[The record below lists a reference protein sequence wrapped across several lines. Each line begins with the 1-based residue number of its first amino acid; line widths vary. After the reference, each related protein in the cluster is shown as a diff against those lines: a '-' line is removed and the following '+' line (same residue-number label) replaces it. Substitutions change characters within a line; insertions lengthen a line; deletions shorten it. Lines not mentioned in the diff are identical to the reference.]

1 MPDKI
6 QKKHEPTNNYN
17 SYSSKLIFQDLAF
30 QILDN
35 FLVANYALQ
44 FPLSFWILV
53 LKKNPKYIKSLC

>member
-1 MPDKI
+1 VPDKI

-44 FPLSFWILV
+44 FPLSF
-53 LKKNPKYIKSLC
+53 